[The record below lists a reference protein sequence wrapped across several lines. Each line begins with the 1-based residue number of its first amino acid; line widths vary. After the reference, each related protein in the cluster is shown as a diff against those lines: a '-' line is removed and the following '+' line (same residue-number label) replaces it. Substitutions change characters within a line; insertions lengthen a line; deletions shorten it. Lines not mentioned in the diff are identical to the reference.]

1 MSWIKILL
9 VNVLLFFSLIGM
21 LLLSP
26 PILNSLYQLVKP
38 EKPKIMD
45 TRSTLEI
52 YNNFKWANIHF
63 NEFYE
68 LSTTYYDYISW
79 RRNDYSGETININNG
94 IRTTINP
101 FKTTKETAKYFFFGG
116 STTWGVG
123 VNDINTYPSIFS
135 RLTRS
140 DVTNFGETAYI
151 ARQSLAYLNN
161 YIINN
166 SLSTMSNINVI
177 FYDGINDVAH
187 RCRSEINGLGTVRE
201 NQIQN
206 KLKVDKRFS
215 FDKTFLQFQEFINKL
230 MHKFIS
236 KKVSDEKSESY
247 YDCASNE
254 KRALEIATSLVD
266 TWEFTSEI
274 VTALGGKFT
283 AVLQP
288 VAYYGSPNINYL
300 NLTSSNDKALAAQFK
315 AVYPLII
322 KIASQRNFNFFD
334 LTRIYNGCND
344 CYIDFCHVGPQ
355 GHQILVSKLIS
366 NLKIK

>member
-1 MSWIKILL
+1 MNWIKVLL
-9 VNVLLFFSLIGM
+9 INILLFFSLIGM

-26 PILNSLYQLVKP
+26 PILNSLYQLIKP

-45 TRSTLEI
+45 SRSTLEI
-52 YNNFKWANIHF
+52 YKNFKWANKHF

-68 LSTTYYDYISW
+68 LSTTYYDFIGW
-79 RRNDYSGETININNG
+79 RRDDYSGETININNG
-94 IRTTINP
+94 IRTT
-101 FKTTKETAKYFFFGG
+101 TKSFETSKEKIKYFFFGG

-123 VNDINTYPSIFS
+123 VNDVNTYPSIFS
-135 RLTRS
+135 KLTRN

-166 SLSTMSNINVI
+166 SLGNMSNINVV
-177 FYDGINDVAH
+177 FYDGVNDVAH
-187 RCRSEINGLGTVRE
+187 RCRSEIKGLGTVRE

-206 KLKVDKRFS
+206 TLNVDKRFG
-215 FDKTFLQFQEFINKL
+215 FGKTFSQFKEFANKV
-230 MHKFIS
+230 MQKFIPNIF
-236 KKVSDEKSESY
+236 SDSKSENY

-254 KRALEIATSLVD
+254 KRALEVATSLID
-266 TWEFTSEI
+266 TWEFTSEV
-274 VTALGGKFT
+274 VTAHGGKFI

-288 VAYYGSPNINYL
+288 VAYYGSPDISYL
-300 NLTSSNDKALAAQFK
+300 NLTGNNDKALAAQYK

-322 KIASQRNFNFFD
+322 KIASKRNLNFFD
-334 LTRIYNGCND
+334 FSGIYNGCKD

-366 NLKIK
+366 NLNN